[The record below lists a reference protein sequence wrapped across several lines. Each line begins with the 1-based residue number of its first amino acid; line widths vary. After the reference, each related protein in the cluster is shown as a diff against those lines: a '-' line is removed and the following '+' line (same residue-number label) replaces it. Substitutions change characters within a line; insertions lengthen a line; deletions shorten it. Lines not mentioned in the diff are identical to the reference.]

1 MAPNP
6 KPKPEPNKKVEKSLV
21 ASSSSHGAAPESAVK
36 LVAAHEESR
45 GPTQKRR
52 QLGRRDTNSQV
63 ERVLSSSFAGW
74 TNMATDVKLHEG
86 KTLRDQLTTA
96 IREKKGNQG
105 RLSATFVRELK
116 DQYGSDVDVVSK
128 RLRVNNPSEEVRAS
142 LLEAV
147 RRASCTY
154 STNRSSGPL
163 KQWLAT
169 EAAPNQKEMCG
180 LLRCVLDQRPS
191 VSMTHA
197 SVVISMA
204 TFVKRHS
211 LEARFPAEVE
221 FLRNH
226 LDEALVLLFGE
237 MKKEK
242 MPLESFWSKYR
253 VEASLLLNTVHVDA
267 IMAATG
273 GWTSVAREISAT
285 VQGSKLGERM
295 FGFAQAYVVGESL
308 AVVFAQGLEQLTTKP
323 TVDGDDISA
332 ARSAMAAK
340 VVELSAD
347 DILCGRRTVAM
358 EYLGL
363 KLEVPVKDVYEEV
376 EMRIACIIKSRSV
389 GRKNGLRPLS
399 FENGLLP
406 PRTEDVEC
414 GCKEVPTAAASE
426 PCYENQTCLL
436 CGLGPYRGTPRKELV
451 RQGSSITHGRVVA
464 GRRL

>member
-1 MAPNP
+1 
-6 KPKPEPNKKVEKSLV
+6 
-21 ASSSSHGAAPESAVK
+21 
-36 LVAAHEESR
+36 
-45 GPTQKRR
+45 
-52 QLGRRDTNSQV
+52 
-63 ERVLSSSFAGW
+63 
-74 TNMATDVKLHEG
+74 MATGVKLHEG
-86 KTLRDQLTTA
+86 NTLRDQLTTA
-96 IREKKGNQG
+96 IREKKGDQG

-116 DQYGSDVDVVSK
+116 DQHGSDVDVVSK

-142 LLEAV
+142 VLEAV
-147 RRASCTY
+147 RRANCTY

-163 KQWLAT
+163 KQWLTT

-237 MKKEK
+237 LKKEK
-242 MPLESFWSKYR
+242 MTLETCWSKYR
-253 VEASLLLNTVHVDA
+253 VEASLLLNTVRVDA

-308 AVVFAQGLEQLTTKP
+308 AVELAQGLEQLTTKP

-332 ARSAMAAK
+332 ARSAMAVK

-399 FENGLLP
+399 FEDGLLP

-414 GCKEVPTAAASE
+414 GCKEVPTATAFRAV
-426 PCYENQTCLL
+426 L
-436 CGLGPYRGTPRKELV
+436 
-451 RQGSSITHGRVVA
+451 
-464 GRRL
+464 